1 MARSVEEIEESI
13 QTEAAK
19 YPELDALTSNT
30 SKVSFWKYTIKV
42 VAFVAHM
49 IELLFD
55 RHKEEVNAIIVTTEI
70 GTLDWYKSVCLSY
83 QHGDNLVLINNIPS
97 YFETIQS
104 KQIVKK
110 VAISED
116 ENSILVI
123 KVAKEVDGGF
133 VRLIE
138 EEKAG
143 LSTYLS
149 RVKIAGTPINLI
161 SEDADTLEITA
172 TIKVSNLVFNAE
184 GKLLADSNQS
194 PVLEAI
200 KKYLKDV
207 DFGATL
213 YLSRLIDVV
222 MDIDGVIDFVINT
235 SSLNR
240 IRFVNSTKG
249 NAGHFNLDEIE
260 TIIRYEL
267 L

>member
-1 MARSVEEIEESI
+1 MARSIQEIEESVQI
-13 QTEAAK
+13 EAVK
-19 YPELDALTSNT
+19 YPELDALTSNA
-30 SKVSFWKYTIKV
+30 SKVSFWKYTIKI

-55 RHKEEVNAIIVTTEI
+55 RHKEEVNALIVTTEI
-70 GTLDWYKSVCLSY
+70 GTLDWYKSICLSY

-104 KQIVKK
+104 KQIIKK
-110 VAISED
+110 VAINED

-123 KVAKEVDGGF
+123 KVAKEADGGF

-143 LSTYLS
+143 LLTYLS

-161 SEDADTLEITA
+161 SEDADTLEMTA

-184 GKLLADSNQS
+184 GKLLADTNQL
-194 PVLEAI
+194 PVLEVI

-213 YLSRLIDVV
+213 YLSRVIDVV
-222 MDIDGVIDFVINT
+222 MDIDGVIDFVINA
-235 SSLNR
+235 SAINEVE
-240 IRFVNSTKG
+240 FVNSIKSNSG
-249 NAGHFNLDEIE
+249 YFNIDENN
-260 TIIRYEL
+260 TVLTYEL

>member
-30 SKVSFWKYTIKV
+30 SKVSFWRYTIKI

-55 RHKEEVNAIIVTTEI
+55 KHKKEVNALIITTEI
-70 GTLDWYKSVCLSY
+70 GTSDWYKYACLSY

-97 YFETIQS
+97 YFEVIQE
-104 KQIVKK
+104 KQIIKK
-110 VAISED
+110 VAINED
-116 ENSILVI
+116 ENSTLVI
-123 KVAKEVDGGF
+123 KVAKEDNGVF

-143 LSTYLS
+143 LLTYLS

-161 SEDADTLEITA
+161 SADADMIKITA
-172 TIKVSNLVFNAE
+172 TIKVSNLVFNDE
-184 GKLLADSNQS
+184 GKLLGDTNQS

-200 KKYLKDV
+200 KKYLKVV

-213 YLSRLIDVV
+213 YLSRVV
-222 MDIDGVIDFVINT
+222 DTVMSIDGVIDFVIND
-235 SSLNR
+235 SAINEVIFS
-240 IRFVNSTKG
+240 NSIKSNSG
-249 NAGHFNLDEIE
+249 YFNLNEID
-260 TIIRYEL
+260 TILRYEL